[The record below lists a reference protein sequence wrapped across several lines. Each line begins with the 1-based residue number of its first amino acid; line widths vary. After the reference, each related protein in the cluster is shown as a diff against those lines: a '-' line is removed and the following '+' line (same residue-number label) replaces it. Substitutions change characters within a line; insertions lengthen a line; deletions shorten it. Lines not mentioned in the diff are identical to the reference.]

1 MTLTTT
7 LERFFEERA
16 PLAEGE
22 GVLVA
27 FSGGVD
33 SSALL
38 LGMAGLAARRNFRV
52 HAAHLDHGMDAGSAV
67 RAAAAARTAEGI
79 GVPFLQERREV
90 RRLRR
95 GGESWE
101 EAGRRVRYGF
111 LEEMREA
118 VGARWIATAH
128 HRDDQAET
136 VLVRMR
142 QGSGVTGLGGI
153 RAVQGRVVRPLLEVS
168 RAVLAAAVRGAG
180 IAALDDPTNRDLAAA
195 RNLVRHRLLPALA
208 GEDPE
213 VAARLAGLAAAAQ
226 RAEGAIARRLAPLLD
241 GTTAVPGGVAVR
253 AGELFALP
261 DALLPFAL
269 AALHRRAGAPHPA
282 GGAARRELL
291 RQLGRGARVGCDCGR
306 GWRWERRREL
316 LVLRRA
322 AAATAPRAPSA
333 FAYTLG
339 APAHPER
346 RPPGSSGPASR

>member
-1 MTLTTT
+1 M
-7 LERFFEERA
+7 
-16 PLAEGE
+16 
-22 GVLVA
+22 A

-38 LGMAGLAARRNFRV
+38 WGMTRLAARRNFRL

-67 RAAAAARTAEGI
+67 RAAAAARTAEGV
-79 GVPFLQERREV
+79 GVPLLQERREV
-90 RRLRR
+90 RRQH
-95 GGESWE
+95 GESRE
-101 EAGRRVRYGF
+101 EAARRVRYGF

-153 RAVQGRVVRPLLEVS
+153 RAVQGRVVRPLLEVP
-168 RAVLAAAVRGAG
+168 RAVLVGAVRGAG
-180 IAALDDPTNRDLAAA
+180 VEALDDPTNRDLAAA
-195 RNLVRHRLLPALA
+195 RNLVRHRLLPALV

-213 VAARLAGLAAAAQ
+213 VAARLARLAAAAQ
-226 RAEGAIARRLAPLLD
+226 RAEGAIARWLAPLLD
-241 GTTAVPGGVAVR
+241 GAAAVPGGVAVR

-322 AAATAPRAPSA
+322 APAAPRAPSA
-333 FAYTLG
+333 FAYTLD

>member
-1 MTLTTT
+1 MT
-7 LERFFEERA
+7 R
-16 PLAEGE
+16 
-22 GVLVA
+22 
-27 FSGGVD
+27 
-33 SSALL
+33 
-38 LGMAGLAARRNFRV
+38 
-52 HAAHLDHGMDAGSAV
+52 
-67 RAAAAARTAEGI
+67 
-79 GVPFLQERREV
+79 
-90 RRLRR
+90 RR
-95 GGESWE
+95 GESRE
-101 EAGRRVRYGF
+101 EAARRVRYAF
-111 LEEMREA
+111 LEEVREA
-118 VGARWIATAH
+118 VGARWVATAH

-136 VLVRMR
+136 VLVRIR

-153 RAVQGRVVRPLLEVS
+153 RAVQGRVVRPLLEVP
-168 RAVLAAAVRGAG
+168 REVLVEAVRAAG
-180 IAALDDPTNRDLAAA
+180 IEALDDPTNRDLAAA

-213 VAARLAGLAAAAQ
+213 VAARLARLASAAQ

-241 GTTAVPGGVAVR
+241 GAAVVPGGLAVR
-253 AGELFALP
+253 AEDLFALP
-261 DALLPFAL
+261 EALLPFAL

-322 AAATAPRAPSA
+322 VPAASPRAPSA
-333 FAYTLG
+333 FAYTLD